1 MREKLTRDEMLE
13 LVARIYR
20 AHGTEEDAARDLG
33 LFIANCNHPSSTDI
47 LFWPELV
54 PELQG
59 RVPTVEQV
67 VELAMAGRE
76 GASS

>member
-1 MREKLTRDEMLE
+1 MAEKLTREEMLD

-20 AHGTEEDAARDLG
+20 AEGTEEDAARDLG
-33 LFIANCNHPSSTDI
+33 LFIGNCTHPSSTDI

-59 RVPTVEQV
+59 RVPSVEQV
-67 VELAMAGRE
+67 VALAMDAPGT
-76 GASS
+76 